1 MINRLF
7 LCSSLLLAD
16 IASANASAKSVDVV
30 GDVNGD
36 GVLTIT
42 DAVGIIDY
50 IIGEHTLSFPLDAG
64 DVNGDGKITIT
75 DAVYIVSLILGDN
88 PDVSV
93 DTITIKYLED
103 KVLVDGNFDK
113 NILKVSVKGT
123 KVKVT
128 SSGKRPF
135 VCLAEG
141 ESSDGTL
148 VIDADTTCTLT
159 LNNLQLSSQES
170 AAISFTKKQK
180 VNIGLP
186 KGSHSILS
194 DASSRT
200 KGDEAKACLYGKGTM
215 TFIGKG
221 SLSVSGNYS
230 HAIASSKN
238 ISVEGGHLIIENTV
252 KNGIHCDKFTLKKGQ
267 IDLHLQNNASKGIK
281 AKEELNIKGGSI
293 EGEASGGI
301 TIEDGD
307 LSYCA
312 LLKSDSCIMVSDG
325 TITLTHTGDGGRCI
339 SVDRNLTITGGTF
352 TLECNGDGGKYIN
365 EDDEEDYY
373 TPKCITADDSIFI
386 NSGAITCFS
395 TGLGGKGIV
404 AGKFLSI
411 GNEQKDEKNEAPDI
425 RVETK
430 GTCIY
435 DDIDE
440 DQRFGCPKG
449 IKADER
455 INIYDGNIL
464 VNTEGQGGEGVEC
477 NNEMYIYGGSLE
489 CNTYDDGINVGNS
502 IEISG
507 GLIYCNS
514 VNNDGIDSN
523 GSIIISGG
531 LVISFNQKFPNES
544 FDSESG
550 QLYLNGGSVL
560 GVGSC
565 PVKIA
570 KSFFPYYN
578 TVNTNSEHG
587 IYKSEITLSQEKYL
601 YLIRGGELL
610 LAVWIPESYENAFIT
625 TAMPLYLE
633 DEMCSFYMGD
643 KPLYSRYSFFQN
655 RILINGE
662 PINMTFITDFFPQ
675 Q

>member
-1 MINRLF
+1 M
-7 LCSSLLLAD
+7 
-16 IASANASAKSVDVV
+16 
-30 GDVNGD
+30 
-36 GVLTIT
+36 
-42 DAVGIIDY
+42 
-50 IIGEHTLSFPLDAG
+50 
-64 DVNGDGKITIT
+64 
-75 DAVYIVSLILGDN
+75 
-88 PDVSV
+88 
-93 DTITIKYLED
+93 
-103 KVLVDGNFDK
+103 
-113 NILKVSVKGT
+113 
-123 KVKVT
+123 
-128 SSGKRPF
+128 
-135 VCLAEG
+135 
-141 ESSDGTL
+141 
-148 VIDADTTCTLT
+148 
-159 LNNLQLSSQES
+159 
-170 AAISFTKKQK
+170 
-180 VNIGLP
+180 
-186 KGSHSILS
+186 
-194 DASSRT
+194 
-200 KGDEAKACLYGKGTM
+200 
-215 TFIGKG
+215 
-221 SLSVSGNYS
+221 
-230 HAIASSKN
+230 
-238 ISVEGGHLIIENTV
+238 
-252 KNGIHCDKFTLKKGQ
+252 
-267 IDLHLQNNASKGIK
+267 
-281 AKEELNIKGGSI
+281 
-293 EGEASGGI
+293 
-301 TIEDGD
+301 
-307 LSYCA
+307 
-312 LLKSDSCIMVSDG
+312 
-325 TITLTHTGDGGRCI
+325 
-339 SVDRNLTITGGTF
+339 
-352 TLECNGDGGKYIN
+352 
-365 EDDEEDYY
+365 
-373 TPKCITADDSIFI
+373 
-386 NSGAITCFS
+386 
-395 TGLGGKGIV
+395 
-404 AGKFLSI
+404 
-411 GNEQKDEKNEAPDI
+411 
-425 RVETK
+425 ETK

-455 INIYDGNIL
+455 LNIYSGNIS
-464 VNTEGQGGEGVEC
+464 VHTTGQGGEGVEC
-477 NNEMYIYGGSLE
+477 NDEMCIYGGTLE
-489 CNTYDDGINVGNS
+489 CNTYDDGINVGNKLT
-502 IEISG
+502 IENG
-507 GLIYCNS
+507 AVYCNS